1 VTAPLKIMLVAG
13 EPSGDA
19 LGAGLARALRAR
31 LGPDGVRFVG
41 VGGPRMAAEGV
52 PSPFDIAELSLFGLV
67 ELFASARRV
76 YRRIDQTVALALA
89 EQPDAVV
96 LIDAWGFT
104 VRVAKRLRRR
114 APRLPLVKYV
124 APQVWASR
132 AGRTRELARVAD
144 HVLTLFAFEPPLFE
158 AVGLPA
164 TFVGN
169 PVLSRD
175 PSGADPAR
183 LRAAIGAADKP
194 ILLLLPGSRRGE
206 VERLLPR
213 FEAAVSLLKADRPDL
228 RLVIPV
234 ADAVADRV
242 KAAVAGWSCPATI
255 VEGEAAKYDA
265 MAAATAALAC
275 SGTVTT
281 ELAMA
286 GCPMVVAYRV
296 APVTAVVARIIVRT
310 RFATLFNIAAGR
322 AVAPELIQEACTGP
336 ALAAAVA
343 PLLDDP
349 RLREA
354 QARAQ
359 AEALVKLGRGVAD
372 PAEKA
377 ADVVLQVIADARKR
391 A

>member
-76 YRRIDQTVALALA
+76 YRRIDETVALALA

-175 PSGADPAR
+175 PSGADPAG

-354 QARAQ
+354 QAQAQ

-377 ADVVLQVIADARKR
+377 ADVVLQVIANARKR

>member
-1 VTAPLKIMLVAG
+1 MTAPLKIMLVAG

>member
-1 VTAPLKIMLVAG
+1 MTAPLKIMLVAG

-175 PSGADPAR
+175 PSGADPAG

-354 QARAQ
+354 QAQAQ

-377 ADVVLQVIADARKR
+377 ADVVLQVIANARKR